1 MKIKFSKVA
10 ILFASFLFMFL
21 SINACFTGCKLFEEP
36 EGESELLSVYTKDID
51 DNHYLN
57 ATLKISNTSDKIIYN
72 STVSIQ
78 ADTNLHSY
86 YKTLSLDITIEPDSS
101 IYIPVQM
108 EFTQKSTETPKEEW
122 NKSSFRILSETFK

>member
-1 MKIKFSKVA
+1 MIS
-10 ILFASFLFMFL
+10 LFAS
-21 SINACFTGCKLFEEP
+21 CKLFADP

-122 NKSSFRILSETFK
+122 KVNSFKILSEKFR

>member
-1 MKIKFSKVA
+1 MKIKLSEAARISIFTIFA
-10 ILFASFLFMFL
+10 I
-21 SINACFTGCKLFEEP
+21 SIFFTSCKLFAEP

-51 DNHYLN
+51 DNHYIN
-57 ATLKISNTSDKIIYN
+57 ATLKISNTSDIIIYN

-78 ADTNLHSY
+78 ADTNFHSY

-122 NKSSFRILSETFK
+122 NKSSFRILSETFR

>member
-1 MKIKFSKVA
+1 MKIK
-10 ILFASFLFMFL
+10 L
-21 SINACFTGCKLFEEP
+21 SIGIFLAMISLFTSCKLFADP

-122 NKSSFRILSETFK
+122 KVNSFKILSEKFR

>member
-1 MKIKFSKVA
+1 MKIK
-10 ILFASFLFMFL
+10 L
-21 SINACFTGCKLFEEP
+21 SIGIFLAMISLFTSCKLFADP
-36 EGESELLSVYTKDID
+36 EGESELLSVYTKDVD

-122 NKSSFRILSETFK
+122 KVNSFKILSEKFR